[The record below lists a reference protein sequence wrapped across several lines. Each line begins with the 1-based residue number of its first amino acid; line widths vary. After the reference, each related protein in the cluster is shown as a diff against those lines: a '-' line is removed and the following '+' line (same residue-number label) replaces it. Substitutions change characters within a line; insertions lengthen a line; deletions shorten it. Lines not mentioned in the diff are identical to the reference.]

1 MWNIGSQSLPEQA
14 VSDCPFP
21 QFGPSCGNSTVNI
34 KLRQSFD
41 LKESPLCKAYQKYIF
56 PQKALTV
63 RGEYRETRDPDIVQ
77 SPSGSDAISPTGWCQ
92 LSL

>member
-1 MWNIGSQSLPEQA
+1 M
-14 VSDCPFP
+14 
-21 QFGPSCGNSTVNI
+21 NI

-63 RGEYRETRDPDIVQ
+63 RGEYRYTRDPDIVIVQ
-77 SPSGSDAISPTGWCQ
+77 SVS
-92 LSL
+92 

>member
-1 MWNIGSQSLPEQA
+1 MSDESLLN
-14 VSDCPFP
+14 P
-21 QFGPSCGNSTVNI
+21 QFGPSCGNSSVNV

-63 RGEYRETRDPDIVQ
+63 RGQYR
-77 SPSGSDAISPTGWCQ
+77 
-92 LSL
+92 